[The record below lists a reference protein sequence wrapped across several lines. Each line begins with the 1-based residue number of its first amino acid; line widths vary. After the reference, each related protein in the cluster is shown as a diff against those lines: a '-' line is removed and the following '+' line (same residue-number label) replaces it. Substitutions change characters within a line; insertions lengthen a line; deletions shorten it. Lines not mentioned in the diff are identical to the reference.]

1 MKTVDC
7 RNGIEFCVDG
17 RMIRG
22 NAGLPGSLLENQ
34 YQVGETRKIRYE
46 KGNPENFWLRGNYTM
61 ILIVILFLTA
71 GIYGYM
77 S

>member
-1 MKTVDC
+1 
-7 RNGIEFCVDG
+7 
-17 RMIRG
+17 MIRG
-22 NAGLPGSLLENQ
+22 NAGQPGSLLKNQ

-46 KGNPENFWLRGNYTM
+46 KGNPENFRLRGNYTM
-61 ILIVILFLTA
+61 ILIGILFLTA

>member
-1 MKTVDC
+1 
-7 RNGIEFCVDG
+7 
-17 RMIRG
+17 MIRG
-22 NAGLPGSLLENQ
+22 NASQPGSLLKNQ

-46 KGNPENFWLRGNYTM
+46 KGNPENFRLRGNYTM
-61 ILIVILFLTA
+61 ILIGILFLTAGIYGIGILFLTA